1 MLCWSKSPLT
11 GTWLWPPQGGAGS
24 NSQSPSDNLVDEMRI
39 PRRAFVSQ
47 KAPLPEGNARL
58 PPAALILT
66 RLGNGSLSPCLVR
79 IALGVIEAEA
89 TLKMRI
95 FPHEMGEISVRK
107 QLVRCRRSRSPQD
120 SKSTR
125 AASPS
130 GQLSISWAFTR
141 WASSLASERGQRRAG
156 D

>member
-1 MLCWSKSPLT
+1 
-11 GTWLWPPQGGAGS
+11 
-24 NSQSPSDNLVDEMRI
+24 MRI

-95 FPHEMGEISVRK
+95 FPPRNGENLGEEATG
-107 QLVRCRRSRSPQD
+107 LVSKVEKSPRFKIHPRSEPI
-120 SKSTR
+120 K
-125 AASPS
+125 AAQYLV
-130 GQLSISWAFTR
+130 GIHKV
-141 WASSLASERGQRRAG
+141 GK
-156 D
+156 

>member
-1 MLCWSKSPLT
+1 
-11 GTWLWPPQGGAGS
+11 
-24 NSQSPSDNLVDEMRI
+24 MRV

-66 RLGNGSLSPCLVR
+66 RLGNGSLSSCLVR

-95 FPHEMGEISVRK
+95 FPRRDGGNLGEEATG
-107 QLVRCRRSRSPQD
+107 LVSKVEKSPRFKIHPRSEPI
-120 SKSTR
+120 R
-125 AASPS
+125 AAQYLV
-130 GQLSISWAFTR
+130 GIHKV
-141 WASSLASERGQRRAG
+141 GK
-156 D
+156 